1 MTTEE
6 TLLRGAGLG
15 VALRGRQLLR
25 QVDFKLKRRQILT
38 VIGPNG
44 AGKTTLVRL
53 ALGLL
58 KPTEGRISRAP
69 GLRIGYMPQRLSLP
83 DSMPLTVGRFL
94 TLGGGANAAV
104 LRNATETGITRLLDQ
119 PMEGLSG
126 GETQRVL
133 LARALMRDPDLLMLD
148 EPVQGIDING
158 QGELYRLIVR
168 LRDERDCAV
177 MMVSHD
183 LHLVMAATDE
193 VLCINQHVCCSGH
206 PDMVARHPAYLD
218 LFGEIDAETLAVYTH
233 HHDHQH
239 DLDGHVV
246 RPDGENDGG

>member
-1 MTTEE
+1 MGTD
-6 TLLRGAGLG
+6 TLLHGSGLG
-15 VALRGRQLLR
+15 VTVRGRPLLK
-25 QVDFKLKRRQILT
+25 QVDFTLERGRILT

-58 KPTEGRISRAP
+58 VADEGSLTRAP
-69 GLRIGYMPQRLSLP
+69 GLRIGYMPQRLVLP
-83 DSMPLTVGRFL
+83 DSMPLSVRRFL
-94 TLGGGANAAV
+94 TLGSNDHAV
-104 LRNATETGITRLLDQ
+104 LQRNCTETGVTRLLER
-119 PMEGLSG
+119 PMRGLSG

-148 EPVQGIDING
+148 EPVQGVDLSG
-158 QGELYRLIVR
+158 QSELYRLIVR
-168 LRDERDCAV
+168 LRDERGCGV

-206 PDMVARHPAYLD
+206 PDVVTRHPAYLD
-218 LFGEIDAETLAVYTH
+218 LFGARDAETLAVYTH

-239 DLDGHVV
+239 ALGGEVV
-246 RPDGENDGG
+246 REPGGRDDG